1 MKSTLEIKQDIS
13 TIIYEDQIN
22 PAAMLYLG
30 DWWGVGGSCDVF
42 GSRDKKLCHGLR
54 FLTIYNVNLSMS
66 NERE

>member
-30 DWWGVGGSCDVF
+30 DWWGSGGAVMYLAARTKNYAMTSDF
-42 GSRDKKLCHGLR
+42 
-54 FLTIYNVNLSMS
+54 
-66 NERE
+66 